1 MKWSGSSDSV
11 KRIAYVRHFANVRY
25 MHTVKCIIGAE
36 PGRTGLCFG
45 VYARTSAFLKPPFYL
60 PPRLVKCTLILWLFV
75 IADRAH
81 QVLLSSLHI
90 LAEYIG
96 RLHDAAVL
104 KTQLI
109 VQRPDN

>member
-1 MKWSGSSDSV
+1 MQSPG
-11 KRIAYVRHFANVRY
+11 
-25 MHTVKCIIGAE
+25 E
-36 PGRTGLCFG
+36 PGFVLG
-45 VYARTSAFLKPPFYL
+45 VYARTSAFLKQPFYL
-60 PPRLVKCTLILWLFV
+60 PRLVSVTLILWLFV
-75 IADRAH
+75 VADRAH

-90 LAEYIG
+90 LAAYIG